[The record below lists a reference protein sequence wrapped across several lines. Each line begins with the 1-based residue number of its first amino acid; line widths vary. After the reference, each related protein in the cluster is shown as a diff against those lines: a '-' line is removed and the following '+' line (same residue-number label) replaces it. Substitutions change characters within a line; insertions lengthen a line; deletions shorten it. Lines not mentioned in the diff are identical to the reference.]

1 MEEEFIKECVKVMRP
16 LSEAL
21 DTLQAD
27 KKVNVGYL
35 LPTFVGYLLQIFV
48 EKNGGFDIQI
58 GYLELYSN
66 RNYYQQLN

>member
-1 MEEEFIKECVKVMRP
+1 MRP

-27 KKVNVGYL
+27 QKVNVGYL
-35 LPTFVGYLLQIFV
+35 LPTLKFF
-48 EKNGGFDIQI
+48 KNGGFDIQI
-58 GYLELYSN
+58 RYLKLYSN